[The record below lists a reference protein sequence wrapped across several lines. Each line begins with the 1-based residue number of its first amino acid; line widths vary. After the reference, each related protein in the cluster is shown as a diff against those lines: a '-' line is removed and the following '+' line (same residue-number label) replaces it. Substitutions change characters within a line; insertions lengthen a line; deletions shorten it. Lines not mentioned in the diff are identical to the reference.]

1 MPASSKVRERDNG
14 QASTL
19 SLARARGGA
28 TVGFWQ
34 DERRQHASG
43 TFMWTGGIE
52 ERSRERSS
60 TRTAGRGVAQEQ
72 QEIGGDGVKGVLQQ
86 RDHRGDASQERG
98 QVSSAVWERSGCG
111 KRTGLRG
118 RGIRA

>member
-34 DERRQHASG
+34 DERQDWGEVVWGWAFIDCR
-43 TFMWTGGIE
+43 
-52 ERSRERSS
+52 
-60 TRTAGRGVAQEQ
+60 VAQC
-72 QEIGGDGVKGVLQQ
+72 VKQTLCFEDFQISC
-86 RDHRGDASQERG
+86 A
-98 QVSSAVWERSGCG
+98 
-111 KRTGLRG
+111 
-118 RGIRA
+118 